1 VSAPPS
7 PFGLSG
13 RAALVTGAGRGI
25 GRAIARQLLEAGAH
39 VAIVDVDTA
48 AATDAADAFRDL
60 APARVIALAAD
71 IADEAAVADLV
82 ARARAALGS
91 LDIVIN
97 NAARSSPENPSIDR
111 LDRAE
116 WQRVLDINLTGPM
129 LLVKHALPHLRAR
142 RGAVVNIASTRA
154 LQSEPHTE
162 AYAASKGGL
171 LALTHALALSLG
183 PDVRVNC
190 ISPGWID
197 TSAWQPRGQEKQPRL
212 RPIDH
217 AQHPVGRVGQ
227 PEDVAALCLYLVS
240 DAAGFVTGQN
250 FVIDGGMTR
259 KMIYEP

>member
-1 VSAPPS
+1 VSGAAS
-7 PFGLSG
+7 PWRLAG

-25 GRAIARQLLEAGAH
+25 GRAIAHALVAAGAQ
-39 VAIVDVDTA
+39 VCVVDVDGDA
-48 AATDAADAFRDL
+48 ASDAADAL
-60 APARVIALAAD
+60 GSPGQVMSLAAD
-71 IADEAAVADLV
+71 VADEAVVADVV
-82 ARARAALGS
+82 ARAVAGLGGV
-91 LDIVIN
+91 DILVN
-97 NAARSSPENPSIDR
+97 NAAISNPGNAPVEQ
-111 LDRAE
+111 LDRGA

-129 LLVKHALPHLRAR
+129 LLVKHAVPHLRAR
-142 RGAVVNIASTRA
+142 RGVVVNIASTRA

-171 LALTHALALSLG
+171 VALTHALAVSLG
-183 PDVRVNC
+183 PEVRVNC

-197 TSAWQPRGQEKQPRL
+197 TSAWQPRGQARASQL
-212 RPIDH
+212 RPVDH
-217 AQHPVGRVGQ
+217 AQHPVGRVGT